1 MRTEIEEYVPTQE
14 FDTLEDGKSI
24 FPNSP
29 EYERVLLG
37 TILTDPQETM
47 DMLIDLGV
55 GPDWFY
61 DVKHSELFSVFL
73 GMHGDNKPIDVI
85 SLNME
90 LMRTERMKDVGGI
103 AYVNGLLDNS
113 VTPITLRDFYIPDLR
128 SKRLARVAMK
138 ACNEIYTKLMEGEDA
153 EECVASL
160 ERKIINIGD
169 GAVSHKIRGM
179 KELMRSAMNRI
190 EMRVKGELVGLK
202 TGFRDFD
209 RHTGGLYPGELVV
222 LGGRPGCGKTTLSMG
237 IAENVANALKESG
250 KPGSVAVFSL
260 EMDADSLTDRLL
272 MSNSGVDVR
281 RINNSTV
288 AEDQKRV
295 AIALGRLAKLEGRL
309 IIDDTPG
316 LTVSKMAAK
325 ARHYRRRHN
334 AQLIVLD
341 YLQLMS
347 GDKSEKSR
355 QEEISR
361 VSVAMKMLAKELKI
375 PIVALCQLN
384 REIEKEKNRKPR
396 KSDIRDSGQIEQDA
410 DFIGILY
417 NPAKS
422 PDDIEVGAP
431 HQINLR
437 VCKSRNGMADVD
449 IPFTFIPREVR
460 FADFQRGIE

>member
-1 MRTEIEEYVPTQE
+1 MRTEIEEYVPE
-14 FDTLEDGKSI
+14 SDSNTLEDGSSI
-24 FPNSP
+24 FPSSP
-29 EYERVLLG
+29 ASERVLLG
-37 TILTDPQETM
+37 TVLSDPQETM
-47 DMLIDLGV
+47 DKLVDAGV

-61 DVKHSELFSVFL
+61 DLKHSELYTVLL
-73 GMHGDNKPIDVI
+73 GMHGDSKPIDI
-85 SLNME
+85 ITLNQE
-90 LMRTERMKDVGGI
+90 LLRTERMKDVGGI
-103 AYVNGLLDNS
+103 AYVSGLQDDAVAL
-113 VTPITLRDFYIPDLR
+113 ITLVDVYLPELKG
-128 SKRLARVAMK
+128 KRLARVTMK
-138 ACNEIYTKLMEGEDA
+138 ACNEVYTKLMNGEDA

-160 ERKIINIGD
+160 ERKIITIGD

-209 RHTGGLYPGELVV
+209 RNTGGLYPGDLVV

-281 RINNSTV
+281 RIDRATV

-422 PDDIEVGAP
+422 PDDIEVGSP

-437 VCKSRNGMADVD
+437 VCKARNGMADVD

-460 FADFQRGIE
+460 FADFQRGVE